1 MKSFLVK
8 KKNTLK
14 EALKSIN
21 NNGNKCVVVVDE
33 RNKLLGTLSDG
44 DIRKA
49 IIKKVNINSSIE
61 KYFNRKSYF
70 VNKKNN
76 KNRNYI
82 ENLFLKKHID
92 LIPEIDDQRIVKRI
106 ITWSTFF
113 GKEKKFKIKKTP
125 VIIMAGG
132 QGKRLKPFT
141 NILPKPLIP
150 IKQKPVIEY
159 ILDKFTSNGYN
170 NFYIT
175 INYKSQIIRSYFNDI
190 QKYKK
195 IKFYDEKKP
204 RGTVGC
210 LSDMK
215 LPKCKN
221 FFITNCDII
230 LDIDYADLMKFHIKN
245 KNHLTLVASAKEFVI
260 PYGVCQ
266 LNDNGLL
273 EKIKEKPAYDFL
285 VNAGL
290 YLLNYD
296 IKKMIPKNKFF
307 DLTDLLHLL
316 IKKKFKIGVYP
327 VNDTQWIDIGQW
339 GEFKKALE
347 NL

>member
-1 MKSFLVK
+1 MRSFLVK

-21 NNGNKCVVVVDE
+21 SNGNKCVVVVDE
-33 RNKLLGTLSDG
+33 KNKLLGTLSDG

-61 KYFNRKSYF
+61 KYFNKKSYF
-70 VNKKNN
+70 INKKNT
-76 KNRNYI
+76 KNRHHI
-82 ENLFLKKHID
+82 QNLFLKKHID
-92 LIPEIDDQRIVKRI
+92 LIPEVDDQGVVKKI
-106 ITWSTFF
+106 ITWSNFF

-150 IKQKPVIEY
+150 IKHKPVIEY
-159 ILDKFTSNGYN
+159 ILDKFTSNGYD

-190 QKYKK
+190 KKYKR
-195 IKFYDEKKP
+195 IKFYDEKIP

-210 LSDMK
+210 LSDMN
-215 LPKCKN
+215 LPNCKN

-230 LDIDYADLMKFHIKN
+230 LDIDYADLMKFHTKN
-245 KNHLTLVASAKEFVI
+245 KNHLTLVASAKEFKI

-266 LNDNGLL
+266 LNDNGSL
-273 EKIKEKPAYDFL
+273 EKIKEKPSYDFL

-307 DLTDLLHLL
+307 DLTDLLNIL
-316 IKKKFKIGVYP
+316 IKKKYKIGVYP

-339 GEFKKALE
+339 SEFKKALE

>member
-113 GKEKKFKIKKTP
+113 GKEKKI
-125 VIIMAGG
+125 
-132 QGKRLKPFT
+132 
-141 NILPKPLIP
+141 
-150 IKQKPVIEY
+150 
-159 ILDKFTSNGYN
+159 
-170 NFYIT
+170 
-175 INYKSQIIRSYFNDI
+175 
-190 QKYKK
+190 
-195 IKFYDEKKP
+195 
-204 RGTVGC
+204 
-210 LSDMK
+210 
-215 LPKCKN
+215 
-221 FFITNCDII
+221 
-230 LDIDYADLMKFHIKN
+230 
-245 KNHLTLVASAKEFVI
+245 
-260 PYGVCQ
+260 
-266 LNDNGLL
+266 
-273 EKIKEKPAYDFL
+273 
-285 VNAGL
+285 
-290 YLLNYD
+290 
-296 IKKMIPKNKFF
+296 
-307 DLTDLLHLL
+307 
-316 IKKKFKIGVYP
+316 
-327 VNDTQWIDIGQW
+327 
-339 GEFKKALE
+339 
-347 NL
+347 